1 MIVGEQKPSDA
12 LKSWQELSRHSS
24 DWALRAYDRFM
35 ASLSAETRERFPNG
49 DENGEAYVV
58 VFGTTQVG
66 KTTLLLDLMGVAAE
80 KFHEVA
86 KVLRGGRDHGQ
97 SATATAMEYR
107 QSPDECWQLNDGEL
121 TVSFHNA
128 DAMEKALAELRARM
142 SQGEIRA
149 ERPVV
154 VGIPKNCFSNGKSFA
169 PRVRM
174 LDLPGANAAEAAER
188 EHVDAIAKRYV
199 PHADLILLVGR
210 GDDLSFLC
218 PDALALPGIEDWQS
232 VPARFRIVTTYS
244 YTPKSLREEA
254 KRHSGALDVTF
265 FRQRLLDQIKTF
277 DYRLSDDCRKLD
289 LYFPLEIGNSWL
301 QAQQNDDELVDQV
314 GPIIATLKEQLHA
327 DISKSVSKMARLKNA
342 FDVYLV
348 VGRLKNERLSSLED
362 ELKQLEEGWARIKIH
377 FDRAERTL
385 ELARSE
391 MQEEEKYLESLPM
404 EEVLL
409 DVERIKTI
417 DIEDQLS
424 RVNSLDTNVGALRG
438 LIAGFTSEL
447 TRRSLSWLPPGDEE
461 CKKRFWRPVNS
472 RIESHRTEVT
482 SRIGKEFAGLQRRL
496 DGHWIDEYYP
506 SLSDDFASDKN
517 GLRRDMRD
525 SARVVG
531 EYMQALWDS
540 RAKAR
545 KTELDAQLVDLRATV
560 ETLEQALKSEQAG
573 LAGKDAEIEKQ
584 KRLLAAFSQKMDVD
598 MENGKKFHRFL
609 DEEYL
614 SELKMRRAVRQQKNG
629 TSASFLSLLAAYELI
644 EIRKKLLLGVYGN
657 AS

>member
-1 MIVGEQKPSDA
+1 
-12 LKSWQELSRHSS
+12 
-24 DWALRAYDRFM
+24 
-35 ASLSAETRERFPNG
+35 
-49 DENGEAYVV
+49 
-58 VFGTTQVG
+58 
-66 KTTLLLDLMGVAAE
+66 
-80 KFHEVA
+80 
-86 KVLRGGRDHGQ
+86 
-97 SATATAMEYR
+97 
-107 QSPDECWQLNDGEL
+107 
-121 TVSFHNA
+121 
-128 DAMEKALAELRARM
+128 
-142 SQGEIRA
+142 
-149 ERPVV
+149 
-154 VGIPKNCFSNGKSFA
+154 
-169 PRVRM
+169 
-174 LDLPGANAAEAAER
+174 
-188 EHVDAIAKRYV
+188 
-199 PHADLILLVGR
+199 LLVGR

-232 VPARFRIVTTYS
+232 VPSRFRIVTTYS

-254 KRHSGALDVTF
+254 KRHPGALDVTF

-277 DYRLSDDCRKLD
+277 DYRLSPDCWKLD

-314 GPIIATLKEQLHA
+314 GPIIAALKEQLHA
-327 DISKSVSKMARLKNA
+327 EISKSVSKMARLKNA
-342 FDVYLV
+342 FEVYV
-348 VGRLKNERLSSLED
+348 VVDRLKAERLSKMKE
-362 ELKQLEEGWARIKIH
+362 ELTQLEEGRARNNIH

-438 LIAGFTSEL
+438 LIADFASEL

-461 CKKRFWRPVNS
+461 CKKRFWRSVNS
-472 RIESHRTEVT
+472 RIESHRAEVT
-482 SRIGKEFAGLQRRL
+482 SRIGKEFAGLQRHL
-496 DGHWIDEYYP
+496 DSHWIDEYYP

-525 SARVVG
+525 SARAVG
-531 EYMQALWDS
+531 EYMYALWDS

-545 KTELDAQLVDLRATV
+545 KTELDAHLVALRATV
-560 ETLEQALKSEQAG
+560 EALEQALNREQIG
-573 LAGKDAEIEKQ
+573 LAGKDAEIENQ

-614 SELKMRRAVRQQKNG
+614 SELKMRRAVRQQKMG

-644 EIRKKLLLGVYGN
+644 EIRNKLLLGVYEN
-657 AS
+657 AT